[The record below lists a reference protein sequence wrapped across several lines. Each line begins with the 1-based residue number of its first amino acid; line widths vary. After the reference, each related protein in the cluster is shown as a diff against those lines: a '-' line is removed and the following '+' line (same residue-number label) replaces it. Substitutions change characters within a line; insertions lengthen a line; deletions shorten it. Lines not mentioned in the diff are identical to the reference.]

1 MSPWR
6 VVITANLRVVTVV
19 IKKFPASHGVSVTC
33 CLEPIPLPVLCEMNP
48 VSILLLWSF
57 YSRGVQIPCARSG
70 GQLILYNRDVS
81 VTLASYHLLA
91 SRILRWLLVSGRL
104 VHLWFTIWPYLH
116 HVSWNDLF
124 RPRCPTVAVN
134 AFLMFPVRA
143 TCPDW
148 LGRPVVWRILQICSS
163 YLYSSLQSAKI
174 FSLFDLVIPLIQIGD
189 CV

>member
-1 MSPWR
+1 MSPWL

-19 IKKFPASHGVSVTC
+19 IKKFSASHGVSVTC
-33 CLEPIPLPVLCEMNP
+33 LEPTPLPVLCEMNS

-57 YSRGVQIPCARSG
+57 CSRGAQIPGARSG
-70 GQLILYNRDVS
+70 GQLILYSRYVS
-81 VTLASYHLLA
+81 VKLASYHLLA

-104 VHLWFTIWPYLH
+104 VHLWFTISPYLH
-116 HVSWNDLF
+116 HVSLNDLY

-163 YLYSSLQSAKI
+163 YLYSSFQSAKI
-174 FSLFDLVIPLIQIGD
+174 FSLFGLVIPLIQIGD